1 MAVLFVLNRY
11 NASDWA
17 DMMRERAPDLDIR
30 LWPDDVGNPEDIR
43 FIVAW
48 NPPEGELAKYPNLEV
63 IFSMG
68 AGVDHLMKD
77 PDLPKVPVVRVVDGD
92 LTKRMTEY
100 VVMNVLLHHR
110 RVALYDRQQKACA
123 WTEHSQPAAS
133 EVRVGI
139 MGFGVLGQDCGVLL
153 RDLGFQV
160 AGWSNGRKHVEGIE
174 SFAGSAELDAF
185 LGRTDI
191 LVSLLP
197 HTPDTDRM
205 LNTSL
210 FAKLPQ
216 DGALEGPFL
225 INAGRGKVQSD
236 ADILAAL
243 NDGTLK
249 GASLD
254 VFEEEPLPADS
265 PLWAHPQLV
274 LTPHVAA
281 ESSPVAINDYIL
293 DQLRGYELGEPL
305 SNVVNAA
312 RGY

>member
-1 MAVLFVLNRY
+1 MAVLFVLNRF
-11 NASDWA
+11 NAADWS
-17 DMMRERAPDLDIR
+17 DMMRDRAPDLDVR
-30 LWPDDVGNPEDIR
+30 LWPDEVGNPEDVR

-48 NPPEGELAKYPNLEV
+48 NPPLGELSKFPNLEV

-77 PDLPKVPVVRVVDGD
+77 PDLPKVPVVRVVDAD

-100 VVMNVLLHHR
+100 VVMHVLLHHR
-110 RVALYDRQQKACA
+110 RFRMYDEQQRTAK
-123 WTEHSQPAAS
+123 WTEHSQPAAKD
-133 EVRVGI
+133 VRVGI
-139 MGFGVLGQDCGVLL
+139 MGFGTLGQDAGVVL

-160 AGWSNGRKHVEGIE
+160 AGWSNSRKIVDGIE
-174 SFAGSAELDAF
+174 SFAGSGELGAF
-185 LGRTDI
+185 LARTDI

-205 LNTSL
+205 LNADL
-210 FAKLPQ
+210 FAQLPQ
-216 DGALEGPFL
+216 DGALDGPFL

-236 ADILAAL
+236 ADILTAL
-243 NDGTLK
+243 NEGTLK

-265 PLWAHPQLV
+265 PLWSHPGLF

-281 ESSPVAINDYIL
+281 ESSPLAINDYIL
-293 DQLRGYELGEPL
+293 DQLRGYELGEAL